1 MVQFFYEKV
10 ADFFVD
16 LTIPNTLSLWSSI
29 EICCRFYVRK
39 FLCSLINYLLELI
52 LMYDYFLIS
61 VDFCLQVLKLL
72 FLYPNLLIALFLQLF
87 TIYLF
92 LCYSGNLTNVARCM
106 NDFSCCIGYFKP
118 SQIFLILFLDS
129 FKCLFSLLNLHNYLL
144 VEYFCDFS
152 LLCLL
157 VVSHLFICWL
167 SLIRISLIS

>member
-1 MVQFFYEKV
+1 MVQIFYEKV

-29 EICCRFYVRK
+29 EICCRFYVCK
-39 FLCSLINYLLELI
+39 FFCSLINYLLNLI
-52 LMYDYFLIS
+52 LMYDHFLIS

-72 FLYPNLLIALFLQLF
+72 LLNPNLLIALFLQLF

-92 LCYSGNLTNVARCM
+92 LGYSGNLTNVARGM

-118 SQIFLILFLDS
+118 GQIFLILILDS
-129 FKCLFSLLNLHNYLL
+129 FKCLFSLLNLHHYLL

-157 VVSHLFICWL
+157 VVSQLFICWL